1 MIYPWPGNVRELQ
14 HVIEHAFVL
23 CNGPTITLEHLPVEI
38 KNYSLQEAPSRAERP
53 KISGLQPPD
62 ILQALVK
69 TGWNKSKAARL
80 LGISRPTL
88 YQLIQLH
95 NLRPA
100 DQL

>member
-1 MIYPWPGNVRELQ
+1 
-14 HVIEHAFVL
+14 
-23 CNGPTITLEHLPVEI
+23 LPAEI
-38 KNYSLQEAPSRAERP
+38 RDYTPPEPPAERP
-53 KISGLQPPD
+53 KVTSLPPRD

-69 TGWNKSKAARL
+69 TGWNKAKAARL

-95 NLRPA
+95 NLRPP